1 MSGEKRSLCMT
12 ATCRWDVAGRKIDL
26 GELGSFSFLDTPSH
40 NAQKALYHHQSIS
53 AGAVIGLDIIMKG
66 SLSREEVI

>member
-1 MSGEKRSLCMT
+1 MSGEKRSLRMM

-26 GELGSFSFLDTPSH
+26 GVLGSFSFLDTPWH
-40 NAQKALYHHQSIS
+40 NAQKALYHHQTIS

>member
-1 MSGEKRSLCMT
+1 MSGEKRSLGMM

-26 GELGSFSFLDTPSH
+26 GELGSFSFLETPSH
-40 NAQKALYHHQSIS
+40 NAQKALYHHQTIS

-66 SLSREEVI
+66 SPSREEVI

>member
-1 MSGEKRSLCMT
+1 MSGEKRSLRMM
-12 ATCRWDVAGRKIDL
+12 ATCRWDVAGRKIHL
-26 GELGSFSFLDTPSH
+26 GVLGSFSFLDTPSH
-40 NAQKALYHHQSIS
+40 NAQKALYHHQTIS